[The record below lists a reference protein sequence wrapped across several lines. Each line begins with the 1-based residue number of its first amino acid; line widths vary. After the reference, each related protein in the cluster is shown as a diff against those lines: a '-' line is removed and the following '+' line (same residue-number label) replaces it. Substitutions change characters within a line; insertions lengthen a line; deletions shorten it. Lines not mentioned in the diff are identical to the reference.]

1 VPLVSTIGEIV
12 CSLFVGYAHA
22 FLAMLGVYTHEFH
35 FCEKVKEKLEH
46 EAYQE
51 FLKCLHIYSQEIITR
66 SELKNLV
73 GFLFFYFILRSCL
86 PTPTCLGQ
94 KALLLLLLF
103 TIMLN
108 I

>member
-1 VPLVSTIGEIV
+1 MTLVSTIGEILLV
-12 CSLFVGYAHA
+12 LCLLVMPMLSLAI
-22 FLAMLGVYTHEFH
+22 LGVYTHEFH

-73 GFLFFYFILRSCL
+73 GFLFLFYFMIH
-86 PTPTCLGQ
+86 
-94 KALLLLLLF
+94 A
-103 TIMLN
+103 
-108 I
+108 

>member
-1 VPLVSTIGEIV
+1 MFALYLLVMPMLS
-12 CSLFVGYAHA
+12 
-22 FLAMLGVYTHEFH
+22 LAMLGVYTHEFH

-73 GFLFFYFILRSCL
+73 GFLFVYFIL
-86 PTPTCLGQ
+86 
-94 KALLLLLLF
+94 
-103 TIMLN
+103 
-108 I
+108 